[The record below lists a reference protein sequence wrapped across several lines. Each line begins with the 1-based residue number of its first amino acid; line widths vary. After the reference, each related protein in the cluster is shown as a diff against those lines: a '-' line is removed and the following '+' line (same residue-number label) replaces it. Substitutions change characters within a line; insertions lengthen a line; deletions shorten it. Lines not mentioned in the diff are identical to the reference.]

1 LKNLF
6 TVVAI
11 LTAALVLFDSA
22 YKFFMRNTR
31 RYLRNDSF
39 QV

>member
-6 TVVAI
+6 TVVAVV
-11 LTAALVLFDSA
+11 TAVFVIFDSI

-39 QV
+39 KL